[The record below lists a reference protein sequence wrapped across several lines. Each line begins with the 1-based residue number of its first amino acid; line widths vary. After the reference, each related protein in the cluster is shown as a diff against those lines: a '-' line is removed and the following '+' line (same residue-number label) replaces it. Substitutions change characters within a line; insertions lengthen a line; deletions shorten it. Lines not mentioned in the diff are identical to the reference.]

1 MDPTAAP
8 WRVLEDPVAGGPEP
22 SPSREP
28 STSKSVPRSALLAG
42 GASVALAVAAFALA
56 FGTGSSGVVQLDG
69 GVPIG
74 ASGSANPSSDPFA
87 RAGGSGGRELVVE
100 IVGAVDHP
108 GVFRLPPAS
117 RVGDLVAAAG
127 GYGPRVDTDR
137 AGRELNLAAPLHDGD
152 QVRVPSRDD
161 ASKPA
166 PTGKTGGSTGSS
178 TGGSAAAPARGAR
191 VDLNRAT
198 AAELE
203 ALPGIGPVTA
213 AKILTARDE
222 QPFATTQD
230 LRTRKLVGQKT
241 FDHLKDLVMVP

>member
-1 MDPTAAP
+1 MDPTVAP
-8 WRVLEDPVAGGPEP
+8 WRVLEDPVATGPGP
-22 SPSREP
+22 STSREP
-28 STSKSVPRSALLAG
+28 STSKSVPRSTLLAG

-56 FGTGSSGVVQLDG
+56 FGTSPSGVVKLDG
-69 GVPIG
+69 GVPFG
-74 ASGSANPSSDPFA
+74 TSGSAGASSNPFVGA
-87 RAGGSGGRELVVE
+87 AGSGGRELVVE

-108 GVFRLPPAS
+108 GVFRLPAGS
-117 RVGDLVAAAG
+117 RIGDLIAAAG

-161 ASKPA
+161 ARKPA
-166 PTGKTGGSTGSS
+166 PTGNAGAS
-178 TGGSAAAPARGAR
+178 TGGSVAASAGSAR

-203 ALPGIGPVTA
+203 ALPGIGPATA
-213 AKILTARDE
+213 AKILAAREE
-222 QPFATTQD
+222 QPFVTTQD

-241 FDHLKDLVMVP
+241 FERLKDRVMVP